1 MNNEELDNAIKE
13 TTKLLSL
20 ICNSDLDEIKREISC
35 KKYYYNKCKELLNKY
50 PDNIELGKYV
60 TAYVF
65 YGANKIGVYVSPNS
79 SLTIELY
86 SNYCSLSSEVYGF
99 FEKVFNLLIEPICGC
114 SITKKIRFEDF
125 EFEGINWYYYDNSV
139 KKEIDKRIEELEK
152 TFEKIIELS
161 KNEKFITLIDT
172 MVGAYTNYLL
182 TLTNKEN

>member
-1 MNNEELDNAIKE
+1 MNNEELDNAIE
-13 TTKLLSL
+13 EATKLLSL
-20 ICNSDLDEIKREISC
+20 IWNSDLDEIKREISC

-182 TLTNKEN
+182 TLKNKEN